1 LDVPSL
7 SKPTRVLAV
16 MMRSSSHSTLLGKV
30 ADLATDIGLSLS

>member
-1 LDVPSL
+1 
-7 SKPTRVLAV
+7 